1 MVPPV
6 GFRVTKIKRRVW
18 QYHYL
23 TDLIDAHDSEVYL
36 SDAQGRQVT
45 PRITVDHDRV
55 EEDHLPTHTPSS
67 APRRV
72 RPLKNTQER
81 EAREAQE
88 RLVSQKRRIGG
99 PGMDRG
105 GATLVNDK
113 RRKGFLDGDGTE
125 EELVD
130 VEE

>member
-1 MVPPV
+1 
-6 GFRVTKIKRRVW
+6 
-18 QYHYL
+18 
-23 TDLIDAHDSEVYL
+23 L
-36 SDAQGRQVT
+36 SDAQGCIVT
-45 PRITVDHDRV
+45 PRITVHSNPAERDAYS
-55 EEDHLPTHTPSS
+55 LQKPTSVPQ
-67 APRRV
+67 ARG
-72 RPLKNTQER
+72 RPLKNTQEQ

-113 RRKGFLDGDGTE
+113 RRKGFSDGDGME

-130 VEE
+130 VED

>member
-1 MVPPV
+1 MFPY
-6 GFRVTKIKRRVW
+6 
-18 QYHYL
+18 QSL
-23 TDLIDAHDSEVYL
+23 TDVVDAHDSESYL
-36 SDAQGRQVT
+36 SDAQGRRVT
-45 PRITVDHDRV
+45 PRIKVDRDRP
-55 EEDHLPTHTPSS
+55 DTTNSS
-67 APRRV
+67 ALEKHDFTPRGRG
-72 RPLKNTQER
+72 RPPKNTQER

-113 RRKGFLDGDGTE
+113 RRRGFHDGDGTE

-130 VEE
+130 VED

>member
-1 MVPPV
+1 
-6 GFRVTKIKRRVW
+6 
-18 QYHYL
+18 
-23 TDLIDAHDSEVYL
+23 L

-45 PRITVDHDRV
+45 PRITVERDR
-55 EEDHLPTHTPSS
+55 DQSPSHEPS
-67 APRRV
+67 YVPRGRG
-72 RPLKNTQER
+72 RPPKNTQER

-113 RRKGFLDGDGTE
+113 RRRGFIDGDTE

-130 VEE
+130 AED